1 MSCGQVSRNNTL
13 IVNSDN
19 IIWNGQAIPV
29 CLNLPSDATFN
40 DILYALA
47 TYVCQISVPS
57 ESGTDDVLT
66 DAEYT
71 ICASSGD
78 TVIPIGTS
86 LTDVLSIIVAW
97 MCSIV
102 SDIVSINN
110 EIITINDYIDNSI
123 LVGNGGGVTSIVLPP
138 MTVLGNIGN
147 GVEPVDRDGLIF
159 IEKLVNYNDTY
170 KYIHPYTSD
179 YHFAVGDG
187 TNISRRLLS
196 ILNNSTFSLTPCISW
211 RLMNYIYQFPVE
223 NLYGFSFDYEPFSH
237 DSSGFFCGNVSHRN
251 GVAQKNSVAIVRFD
265 YNMML
270 GGASRWSDMF
280 WSWTYYNMGSWD
292 DNNAFLAL
300 ELRTRSLDWTI
311 ESNQPVFKIS
321 SDGLSILGTHPIS
334 GVINEDTITIGLEHY
349 VPTWYLVK
357 DYVNTLIPAAP
368 ALQSEL
374 DTTQVGIGCNTN
386 GTYNTPIGTTYL
398 NSTTS
403 VMNALAKLDTELN
416 RVESL
421 PLTANGAGA
430 LRQIA
435 VYDFDYSD
443 QPLTD
448 DIELSG
454 NKIPK
459 YSIITNVWIDVI
471 DAFLS
476 DGTILNTTKLAIG
489 ILDHIDIN
497 DSLTVGSFYTEGIKT
512 QDVLSF
518 DASSPIKLTAD
529 RSPRIYTLNGV
540 GAVNGLTQGSMRIFI
555 EYLNSR

>member
-71 ICASSGD
+71 ICASRGY

-86 LTDVLSIIVAW
+86 LTDVLSIIVAC

-187 TNISRRLLS
+187 TTTTKRLLS
-196 ILNNSTFSLTPCISW
+196 VLNGSLFSEAPSICWGSENSLGISG
-211 RLMNYIYQFPVE
+211 FTSFT
-223 NLYGFSFDYEPFSH
+223 GFSINQNAYSLYTQGSLFYGKATKSDRECQLFLLNYDLDVAIGGYSYFNH
-237 DSSGFFCGNVSHRN
+237 CVWNWKYIGGHWDDSS
-251 GVAQKNSVAIVRFD
+251 A
-265 YNMML
+265 Y
-270 GGASRWSDMF
+270 
-280 WSWTYYNMGSWD
+280 
-292 DNNAFLAL
+292 LAL
-300 ELRTRSLDWTI
+300 ELTTDYVQFNI
-311 ESNQPVFKIS
+311 ENSSPVFKINV
-321 SDGLSILGTHPIS
+321 DGLSILGTHPVFGI
-334 GVINEDTITIGLEHY
+334 INEEIITPDPEHY

-357 DYVNTLIPAAP
+357 DYVNTLIPATP
-368 ALQSEL
+368 ALQREL
-374 DTTQVGIGCNTN
+374 DATQVGIGCNTN

-403 VMNALAKLDTELN
+403 VMNALVKLDTELN

-443 QPLTD
+443 QPLTG

-476 DGTILNTTKLAIG
+476 DETIPNTTELTIG
-489 ILDHIDIN
+489 FLSPNDIN

-518 DASSPIKLTAD
+518 NTSSPIKLTVD
-529 RSPRIYTLNGV
+529 RSPRIGITNGA
-540 GAVNGLTQGSMRIFI
+540 GAVNGLIQGSMRIFI